1 MAFPS
6 LARWTAGLR
15 GPATDAWLIH
25 NDAMARVAG
34 GDDVIV
40 LSVGDP
46 DFDTPARI
54 RQAAKDSLDAGHTHY
69 ADVMGKPLLRAAI
82 ARRHGE
88 LTGTSVGPDRV
99 VTLAGAQCALFA
111 ACQCL
116 LDPGDEIIVPAPA
129 YVTYPATIA
138 ASAAVMVSVP
148 MRAEAGFRPDIAA
161 IAAAITPRTRAL
173 LINTPANPTGTIY
186 TRAEI
191 EALCALA
198 LRHDLWLITD
208 EVYAELVHE
217 GEHVSPAAVDGMADH
232 VIVVNSLSKS
242 HAMTGWRVG
251 WVVGP
256 ARVIDAVHDLA
267 LAMLYGLPD
276 FIQDA
281 AIVALD
287 HDHAEL
293 VEHRRTYRMRRD
305 RLCRALDGID
315 GLIALPPAGGMFV
328 MLDVRGTGLTA
339 DQFAR
344 RLLDEQGVS
353 VLSGDAF
360 GGPAAGH
367 VRISLTL
374 EEAGL
379 VRAAARIRQFVH
391 GIGSI

>member
-1 MAFPS
+1 MAVPA

-15 GPATDAWLIH
+15 GPATDAWQIH
-25 NDAMARVAG
+25 NDAMARVAR

-46 DFDTPARI
+46 DFDTPLRI
-54 RQAAKDSLDAGHTHY
+54 REAAKSSLDAGHTHY
-69 ADVMGKPLLRAAI
+69 ADVMGKPALRAAI
-82 ARRHGE
+82 ARQHARQ
-88 LTGTSVGPDRV
+88 TGQAVDPGRIV
-99 VTLAGAQCALFA
+99 VLAGAQCALFA

-116 LDPGDEIIVPAPA
+116 LDPGDEIVVPAPS

-138 ASAAVMVSVP
+138 AAAAVMVNVP
-148 MRAEAGFRPDIAA
+148 MRVDGGFRPDLAA
-161 IAAAITPRTRAL
+161 IERAITPRTRAI
-173 LINTPANPTGTIY
+173 LINTPTNPTGTIY

-198 LRHDLWLITD
+198 LRHDLWLIDD

-217 GEHVSPAAVDGMADH
+217 GEHVSPAAIPGMAEH
-232 VIVVNSLSKS
+232 VVVVNSLSKS

-287 HDHAEL
+287 QDHAEL
-293 VEHRRTYRMRRD
+293 AEHRQTYRARRD
-305 RLCRALDGID
+305 RLCQALAGID
-315 GLIALPPAGGMFV
+315 GLVALPPAGGMFV

-344 RLLDEQGVS
+344 RLLDEEGVS

-367 VRISLTL
+367 VRVSLTL
-374 EEAGL
+374 DEAGL
-379 VRAAARIRQFVH
+379 LRAATRIRRFVH